1 MGTSPSQTTVA
12 APSPTP
18 LGCPLCGDRPVSV
31 ADLADVP
38 VLANELWPT
47 PEEALRAPRGTIRLA
62 LCHRCGL
69 LWNTA
74 FEPALVDY
82 TQRYENS
89 LHFSPTFQRFA
100 ARLAERLT
108 DTYALQGGT
117 ILEVGSGKGEFLALL
132 CGISNARGLGLDP
145 SHEDV
150 TPGERIRF
158 VAAEMTDDR
167 LQRADLI
174 VCRHVLEHVP
184 DPVSFLVELR
194 RVAADGG
201 TTLYLEVPNGRYMLE
216 ELAVWDLIYEHH
228 TYFTE
233 TSLRTA
239 LAAGGFTTLRLERS
253 FGGQYLSVDA
263 RPRQAHDPDPPDP
276 DPPDGDPTDGNPT
289 DDRPDPASLD
299 ALTTR
304 FGVHV
309 RAEVARWRDLIDDLA
324 TRGPVAVWGIGSKGV
339 MFLNAVRPPD
349 GTYAVDINPRK
360 HGRFVPGTG
369 QEVMAPDRL
378 RGAGIT
384 TVIVMNPRYLDEVR
398 GALSALE
405 EQADVIA
412 V

>member
-1 MGTSPSQTTVA
+1 MGTSPSQTTVP
-12 APSPTP
+12 APSPTQP
-18 LGCPLCGDRPVSV
+18 GCPVCGYRPTPV

-38 VLANELWPT
+38 VLANELWST
-47 PEEALRAPRGTIRLA
+47 PEEARRAPRGSIRLA

-74 FEPALVDY
+74 FEPTLVDY

-100 ARLAERLT
+100 AQLARRLT

-132 CGISNARGLGLDP
+132 CGMSNARGLGLDP

-158 VAAEMTDDR
+158 VAAEMTDDH
-167 LQRADLI
+167 LQPADLI
-174 VCRHVLEHVP
+174 VCRHVLEHVA
-184 DPVSFLVELR
+184 DPVSFLGELR
-194 RVAADGG
+194 RVAADGA

-216 ELAVWDLIYEHH
+216 ELAIWDMIYEHH

-233 TSLRTA
+233 RSLRTT
-239 LAAGGFTTLRLERS
+239 LAAGEFTTLRLERS

-263 RPRQAHDPDPPDP
+263 RPRQA
-276 DPPDGDPTDGNPT
+276 PDGDPTDDGPE
-289 DDRPDPASLD
+289 PASLD
-299 ALTTR
+299 ALATR
-304 FGVHV
+304 FGVQM
-309 RAEVARWRDLIDDLA
+309 RAEVARWRALIHDLA

-349 GTYAVDINPRK
+349 GTYAIDINPRK

-405 EQADVIA
+405 EKADVIA